1 MAGSSVTDLLV
12 LGGAAIAL
20 VYAMKTGLLDQVL
33 GGDSGGGGGGGPN
46 DDDAEDLPLPN
57 GDEATPPPSTTPPT
71 TSTSN
76 NSIMSQLQNNPAAME
91 AFMKLSPAEQAEAQ
105 KMFAAMNPGAG
116 AIPPGSIPPV
126 WPTYGNQL
134 TGGPTLAPY
143 PYSGYPPGYGPYG
156 GPYPG
161 GIPPQQAHYPGA
173 GPSQTPGA
181 VYQQPPNPGQ
191 SYPFTGYPRSTMS
204 PAGNPAQPGLL
215 SSLLKQNIPP
225 MPSYAT
231 NPVGTYSPYSPY
243 NQFYQYYQYSTNP
256 TIYRDTKPDDNL
268 AYTDIDKSKY
278 YYDTILGSGATT
290 SCVHCYNTCKQNP
303 AGYGCRNCR
312 PKCKVEEIR
321 TLSQGGMGWNIGPAN
336 VVGTFFTDIWETL
349 TKGGLHDSEH
359 YDRDREF
366 DCHNKRIVKPGH
378 TERQRERREEQF
390 RHSKFIDEDDYQFD
404 RNDIQIALQ

>member
-12 LGGAAIAL
+12 LGAAAVGL
-20 VYAMKTGLLDQVL
+20 VYAMKTGMLDQIL
-33 GGDSGGGGGGGPN
+33 GGGGGGGG
-46 DDDAEDLPLPN
+46 DDADDLPLPE
-57 GDEATPPPSTTPPT
+57 GAAEGTGPPPT
-71 TSTSN
+71 TTPGTPTTTPSN
-76 NSIMSQLQNNPAAME
+76 NIMSQLQNNPAALE
-91 AFMKLSPAEQAEAQ
+91 AFMKLSPQEQAEAQ
-105 KMFAAMNPGAG
+105 QMFAQMNP
-116 AIPPGSIPPV
+116 IPPAPGSIPPV

-134 TGGPTLAPY
+134 TGGPYYA
-143 PYSGYPPGYGPYG
+143 PGYGPYG

-161 GIPPQQAHYPGA
+161 GIPPQQAQYPQ
-173 GPSQTPGA
+173 GPAVGPGQVAAA
-181 VYQQPPNPGQ
+181 VYPQPAHPGQ

-256 TIYRDTKPDDNL
+256 TIYRDTKPDDNF
-268 AYTDIDKSKY
+268 AFTDIDKSKY
-278 YYDTILGSGATT
+278 YYDTLLGSGATT
-290 SCVHCYNTCKQNP
+290 SCVHCYNTCKNNP

-312 PKCKVEEIR
+312 SKCKVEEVR
-321 TLSQGGMGWNIGPAN
+321 TLSAGGMGWNIGPAN

-366 DCHNKRIVKPGH
+366 DCHNKRIMKPGH
-378 TERQRERREEQF
+378 TDRQRERREEQF
-390 RHSKFIDEDDYQFD
+390 RHSKFVDEDDYQFD
-404 RNDIQIALQ
+404 RHDVQIALQ